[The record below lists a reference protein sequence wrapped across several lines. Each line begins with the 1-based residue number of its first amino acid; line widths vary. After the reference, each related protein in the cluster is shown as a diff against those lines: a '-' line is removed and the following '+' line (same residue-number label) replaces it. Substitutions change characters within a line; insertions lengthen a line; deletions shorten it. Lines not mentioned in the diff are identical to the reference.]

1 MYVLCRVCSI
11 IHWILE
17 QIPGLIDGA
26 EEPLLASPN
35 IKKIYEYTY
44 KYKYILQII
53 YIIRCSVVWCPKNNQ
68 NLAKK
73 TSLSRLEYGTRY
85 IQYYGRTKENTVKLS
100 MLPLS
105 YDHNPFTV
113 WPTKHKHSTWP
124 EVEHLGLGSMMD
136 NFAIFFN
143 ISRNNLTIY
152 FLLALG
158 CNRLGN
164 YVTMY

>member
-85 IQYYGRTKENTVKLS
+85 IQYYGRARDLNQGKYCKIVNAASELRS
-100 MLPLS
+100 QP
-105 YDHNPFTV
+105 
-113 WPTKHKHSTWP
+113 
-124 EVEHLGLGSMMD
+124 
-136 NFAIFFN
+136 
-143 ISRNNLTIY
+143 IY
-152 FLLALG
+152 
-158 CNRLGN
+158 CM
-164 YVTMY
+164 TDKT